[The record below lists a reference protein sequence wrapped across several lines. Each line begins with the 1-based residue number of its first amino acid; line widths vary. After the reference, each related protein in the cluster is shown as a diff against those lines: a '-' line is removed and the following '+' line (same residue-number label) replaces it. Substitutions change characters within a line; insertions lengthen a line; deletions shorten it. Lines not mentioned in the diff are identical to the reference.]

1 MFNLFKKA
9 SQLCKYLLVLFLAAI
24 TMTPG
29 LVSASEQV
37 EAEFEGDLAQQI
49 QDFSQ
54 KLRPVVSEEVEENA
68 LYSPLSYYLAL
79 LTLEPGLTGSE
90 KEQLSEVLIPEGMDR
105 DAYVASMASFIKE
118 ATEGDEPIFNTKT
131 YLLGR
136 EDLEWNSTYLEDTKD
151 LATEASSVDFKD
163 ASTYESLNEDIAE
176 LTEGLIDPYYSEE
189 RIAEMTSNDYLQLVM
204 MNLLYFKSNWINEFN
219 EELNTD
225 ETYYGRD
232 DETVVSMMHQE
243 ERIPYLE
250 GDGFQAILLPYRNQ
264 ADLLIVIPDE
274 ATDDESMWEAYQ
286 SVLEQEEEINNKTIA
301 LTLPKFESSGS
312 FDLTNSLD
320 AFDLSNFKGDLGE
333 TDFFTT
339 QEETALS
346 QILQRVE
353 LVLDE
358 EGTSAAAV
366 TEINIE
372 TTMAPIE
379 EEPIELKVDRPFAYG
394 IIYKDIPLFEGLI
407 HNISE

>member
-1 MFNLFKKA
+1 MC
-9 SQLCKYLLVLFLAAI
+9 S
-24 TMTPG
+24 
-29 LVSASEQV
+29 S
-37 EAEFEGDLAQQI
+37 DL
-49 QDFSQ
+49 
-54 KLRPVVSEEVEENA
+54 
-68 LYSPLSYYLAL
+68 
-79 LTLEPGLTGSE
+79 
-90 KEQLSEVLIPEGMDR
+90 
-105 DAYVASMASFIKE
+105 
-118 ATEGDEPIFNTKT
+118 

-136 EDLEWNSTYLEDTKD
+136 EDLKWNSTYLEDTEE
-151 LATEASSVDFKD
+151 LATEASRVDFQD
-163 ASTYESLNEDIAE
+163 SSTYESLNEDIAE
-176 LTEGLIDPYYSEE
+176 LTEGLIDPYYSEA
-189 RIAEMTSNDYLQLVM
+189 RIAEMTSNDYLQIVM
-204 MNLLYFKSNWINEFN
+204 MNLLYFKSNWLNVFN
-219 EELNTD
+219 EEFNTD
-225 ETYYGRD
+225 ETFYGRD
-232 DETVVSMMHQE
+232 DETVVPMMHQE

-274 ATDDESMWEAYQ
+274 ANDDESMWEAYQ

-320 AFDLSNFKGDLGE
+320 AFDLSNFKEDLGE

-372 TTMAPIE
+372 TTMAPVE

>member
-1 MFNLFKKA
+1 MMHL
-9 SQLCKYLLVLFLAAI
+9 
-24 TMTPG
+24 
-29 LVSASEQV
+29 
-37 EAEFEGDLAQQI
+37 
-49 QDFSQ
+49 
-54 KLRPVVSEEVEENA
+54 EEN
-68 LYSPLSYYLAL
+68 
-79 LTLEPGLTGSE
+79 
-90 KEQLSEVLIPEGMDR
+90 
-105 DAYVASMASFIKE
+105 
-118 ATEGDEPIFNTKT
+118 
-131 YLLGR
+131 
-136 EDLEWNSTYLEDTKD
+136 
-151 LATEASSVDFKD
+151 
-163 ASTYESLNEDIAE
+163 
-176 LTEGLIDPYYSEE
+176 
-189 RIAEMTSNDYLQLVM
+189 
-204 MNLLYFKSNWINEFN
+204 
-219 EELNTD
+219 
-225 ETYYGRD
+225 
-232 DETVVSMMHQE
+232 
-243 ERIPYLE
+243 IPYLE

-286 SVLEQEEEINNKTIA
+286 SILEQEEEINNKRIA

-320 AFDLSNFKGDLGE
+320 AFDLSNFKEDMGDTEFL
-333 TDFFTT
+333 TT

-379 EEPIELKVDRPFAYG
+379 EEPIELIVDRPFAYG

-407 HNISE
+407 HNIPE